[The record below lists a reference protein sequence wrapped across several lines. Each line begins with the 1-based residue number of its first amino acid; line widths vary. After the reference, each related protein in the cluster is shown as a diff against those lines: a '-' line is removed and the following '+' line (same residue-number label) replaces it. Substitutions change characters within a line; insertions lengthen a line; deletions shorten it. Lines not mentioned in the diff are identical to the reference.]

1 MQCQDVKNIV
11 KCCFLF
17 LFEKFISLA
26 HQRCVL
32 LIRVIKVK
40 SHTLFWHQ
48 DIYIFISRV
57 IVNES
62 NQAQQAGQRSDAAGD
77 LTSCKLRPRGIGSPQ
92 HHTLAPELKTP
103 LFHPSPTI
111 QPAVIPSPSLTPLS
125 HHALVFSR
133 WRGKEGERRGKEGGG
148 RGGSP
153 GAVTVLS
160 SCSSFSFFSLSFFF
174 EDVLCSFF
182 CLFFFFL

>member
-111 QPAVIPSPSLTPLS
+111 QPAVIPSPSHSSLAPRFGFLQM
-125 HHALVFSR
+125 
-133 WRGKEGERRGKEGGG
+133 EGEGGREEGKGG
-148 RGGSP
+148 RGEGGQPRSCH
-153 GAVTVLS
+153 GALI
-160 SCSSFSFFSLSFFF
+160 LQQ
-174 EDVLCSFF
+174 
-182 CLFFFFL
+182 LFFFFPFFFL